1 MQGTLTKTKN
11 IGFMCQQMDL
21 VLKVQSKLVGE
32 QKAIWAIAVKQG
44 IENKVN
50 HDVIIDTL
58 KSQIQDN
65 YNMVADVLGVELT
78 DKIKNFK

>member
-1 MQGTLTKTKN
+1 MSGTLTTTKN

-21 VLKVQSKLVGE
+21 VLKVQNKLAGE
-32 QKAIWAIAVKQG
+32 QKSIWAIAIKQG

-58 KSQIQDN
+58 KSQIIDN
-65 YNMVADVLGVELT
+65 YNMVADILGVELT